1 MNAYYENKGRF
12 NSNSRTFEG
21 YFTETKQSA
30 NLLRDA
36 AKKLLAYLTL
46 LLRVLT
52 DSRVCRIAKAV
63 SVAVSLVGFVGVIG
77 AIEHGNL
84 GMGTGLLIGASLLGL
99 EYLCLRGRRQA
110 SRD

>member
-1 MNAYYENKGRF
+1 MNAYYENKGSF
-12 NSNSRTFEG
+12 NSNNRIFEG
-21 YFTETKQSA
+21 YFTETKQTS
-30 NLLRDA
+30 NLLRNA
-36 AKKLLAYLTL
+36 AKRLLAYLML
-46 LLRVLT
+46 LVRVLT

-84 GMGTGLLIGASLLGL
+84 SIGTGLLIGAILLGV